1 MSMSSLMPSRV
12 LAVGTVFLVV
22 LCYIYLQ
29 RPEDNS
35 VLSKETRS
43 TKESESPASYWMEA
57 DLTTVNLPKDIEER
71 KKKVEIEQRTVNIK
85 GVETFVQSASPPP
98 GVHVHGQ
105 NVVLLHGAAFTSQT
119 WISQVPTIATLAS
132 VGYRVEA
139 IDLPG
144 YGRSKG
150 AAKDKGDWL
159 SEAITVISPDNLPV
173 VVSPSMSGSF
183 IIPLLEKHPE
193 KIAGWIPVAPV
204 NTAQGRSFFPSLRVP
219 TLIVYGE
226 LDTGLGVRSAAD
238 LALIPTATKP
248 QELPG
253 AKHPAYLD
261 QPDLWHKLVVNFLK
275 LL

>member
-1 MSMSSLMPSRV
+1 MSMSSLMPGRV
-12 LAVGTVFLVV
+12 VGVGTVFLVV

-43 TKESESPASYWMEA
+43 TKESDSPASYWIQA
-57 DLTTVNLPKDIEER
+57 DLTTGNLPKDIEER
-71 KKKVEIEQRTVNIK
+71 KKKVEIEQRTLNIK

-98 GVHVHGQ
+98 GVHVHSQ

-159 SEAITVISPDNLPV
+159 
-173 VVSPSMSGSF
+173 
-183 IIPLLEKHPE
+183 LE
-193 KIAGWIPVAPV
+193 IAAWIPVAPV